1 MYARRQSWGIVF
13 ALMTIGAGLLLRG
26 PLLNT
31 PPREYWTVRQYPSL
45 LKTRAMYRSMASDIQ
60 TRAHTDEASAL
71 SRANPMNLVEPP
83 VREFLAAR
91 IYQAC
96 GREEYWPL
104 QAMSLAA
111 WGIGALFLYL
121 LCSLWRGPVMGCA
134 AVAFFMFFPY
144 GHLASIGIM
153 PDVPMTG
160 LLIAGMWSI
169 HWYWLKRSSYRFFC
183 SALICAL
190 TVFIKPGVPQFAV
203 VLAFL
208 FAAWSHAG
216 ADCFKDWRNYA
227 WGLVT
232 LGPAVVWLLMNTLLG
247 GGWVERILVQGGPW
261 ANPLSGPMIDPYGF
275 HPILNIKPSYLF
287 TLRFWRA
294 WLGNLVT
301 MFGPWGVGAGLAGL
315 ALLAGG
321 KKKPVVL
328 FGWIAGYL
336 AQCCLTTW
344 TTMSH
349 DYWHLQT
356 VPLAAI
362 GVGALADTVYG
373 TAKYEASR
381 KILTFMAGAGMLGS
395 LLMGYEGYKNSKAL
409 EDDPWYE
416 NACKEIGSAVNQSPH
431 CLFMDWDSGWSLRYF
446 ADIGGGLWPDTEQLV
461 RVRRDRL
468 PLLTGWEAKS
478 LQARLAELSARQ
490 GAAFEFFI
498 CLRKLEDLDNQPDL
512 QAYLVNKP
520 IVAQGPRYRVWAL
533 RRKDTPVPPPFEKP
547 PKANLGQQDVTS
559 PLPTNIR
566 DNPL

>member
-1 MYARRQSWGIVF
+1 MNVRTQLWGAVF
-13 ALMTIGAGLLLRG
+13 AIMTIGVGLFLRG
-26 PLLNT
+26 PLINS

-45 LKTRAMYRSMASDIQ
+45 LESRVLNRHQDIPAHLRPAKTPAPAMA
-60 TRAHTDEASAL
+60 THV
-71 SRANPMNLVEPP
+71 NLAEPP
-83 VREFLAAR
+83 VREFLAAC
-91 IYQAC
+91 IYKVL

-111 WGIGALFLYL
+111 WGIGAFFLYL

-169 HWYWLKRSSYRFFC
+169 HWYWLKRSAYRFVV

-190 TVFIKPGVPQFAV
+190 TVFIKPGVSQFAV
-203 VLAFL
+203 ILAFL
-208 FAAWSHAG
+208 LSAWSNARTG
-216 ADCFKDWRNYA
+216 CFKEWRNYV

-247 GGWVERILVQGGPW
+247 GGWFERILAQGGPW
-261 ANPLSGPMIDPYGF
+261 ANPQSGPMIDPYGF
-275 HPILNIKPSYLF
+275 HPILNIKPSYLL

-301 MFGPWGVGAGLAGL
+301 IFAPWGVGAGLAGL

-321 KKKPVVL
+321 KNKPVVL

-349 DYWHLQT
+349 DYWHLQAI
-356 VPLAAI
+356 PLAAI
-362 GVGALADTVYG
+362 GVGTLANTVYG
-373 TAKYEASR
+373 TAKNEASR
-381 KILTFMAGAGMLGS
+381 KTLIFMAGAGMLGA
-395 LLMGYEGYKNSKAL
+395 LLMGYEGYKDSKAL
-409 EDDPWYE
+409 ENDSWYE
-416 NACKEIGSAVNQSPH
+416 NACKEIGSAVNHSPH

-446 ADIGGGLWPDTEQLV
+446 ADIGGGLWPDTDQLV
-461 RVRRDRL
+461 RVRRDGL
-468 PLLTGWEAKS
+468 PLLSDWERKT
-478 LQARLAELSARQ
+478 LETRMEELAQRQ
-490 GAAFEFFI
+490 GAAFEYFI
-498 CLRKLEDLDNQPDL
+498 CMRKLEDLDNQPDL
-512 QAYLVNKP
+512 RAYLADKP
-520 IVAQGPRYRVWAL
+520 MVVQGPRYCVWDL
-533 RRKDTPVPPPFEKP
+533 REANKPVSTPFKKS
-547 PKANLGQQDVTS
+547 PKTNHDQLSGISHPANS
-559 PLPTNIR
+559 E
-566 DNPL
+566 DNLR